1 MKSLL
6 LVLELILNKPQAVLE
21 LILKNHRAVLQLVI
35 CVALLAFAVYIIV
48 TPMQTPAAVDFAFT
62 ILGTMLGKILKW

>member
-6 LVLELILNKPQAVLE
+6 LLLELL
-21 LILKNHRAVLQLVI
+21 LKKSHAVLQLVI
-35 CVALLAFAVYIIV
+35 VVALLGFAVYIIV
-48 TPMQTPAAVDFAFT
+48 TPAQTPAAVDFAFT